1 MANNKFLE
9 ETGLS
14 RFWAHTKKLV
24 DDRFKQFEGYH
35 PNLVINGDFQINQRG
50 KSEYGE
56 NGYTLDMWNCILTN
70 GNKLS
75 QLPSGYGV
83 LINKVKA
90 NQTVLRQRNPNVSKY
105 PVGTKFTAVM
115 ILKVTFHFQT
125 KSDLGNK
132 EKYTSRSKKKTI
144 FIYLDFTI

>member
-14 RFWAHTKKLV
+14 RLWAHTKKLV

-35 PNLVINGDFQINQRG
+35 QNLAINGDFQINQRG

-90 NQTVLRQRNPNVSKY
+90 NQTVLRQ
-105 PVGTKFTAVM
+105 
-115 ILKVTFHFQT
+115 ILMLV
-125 KSDLGNK
+125 N
-132 EKYTSRSKKKTI
+132 I
-144 FIYLDFTI
+144 